1 MNREPDTRQDAYETE
16 EFKSGMEKVWEAG
29 DSL

>member
-1 MNREPDTRQDAYETE
+1 MNREPDTRQDAYKTT
-16 EFKSGMEKVWEAG
+16 EFKNAMNKIWEAG